1 MRILPIALLSLLL
14 WSCGSST
21 PEDQNKKSDS
31 VVTAAPVIQI
41 NQEITVTAGEA
52 TYRLYVPD
60 TTTTGLKGAVLL
72 LDPSG
77 KGDEVLLRYKEV
89 AARNGWLLAGSMSTR
104 NGMDQGRSFDLVGSM
119 VKDIQQKFGNR
130 TPVYL
135 VGFSGG
141 ARVAAF
147 CAARMNDVAGV
158 VCAGAA
164 PSGVVSKPC
173 VIIAGLADMNYR
185 EAVRYKDE
193 MSKKNQNIP
202 MLVTSGKH
210 EWPTVAAVEAALMVL
225 NASAPERLQTIT
237 DTIAGISCYWASQWC
252 RDMSLSSNKA
262 IADYYQARLSS
273 YANACA
279 DKDRKE
285 LESLAI
291 KEDALQK
298 ELSEAVLMRDTTWWR
313 ANEKNY
319 FEPTGTSR
327 HEQLMRR
334 RLRGYVSLT
343 CYTYATQS
351 FKMTNMRA
359 TEKLVKVYSIVDPTN
374 SEWAYMQARLFIML
388 SLNEEAMKSLQLLP
402 GLGFRDIARLGGDE
416 TFTALRTDSR
426 FQEVMSACK

>member
-1 MRILPIALLSLLL
+1 MRILSIVLASFLV
-14 WSCGSST
+14 WSCGST
-21 PEDQNKKSDS
+21 KPEDQNKNSDS
-31 VVTAAPVIQI
+31 ANAVTTVVQI
-41 NQEITVTAGEA
+41 NQEVTVSVGEA
-52 TYRLYVPD
+52 SYRLFVPD
-60 TTTTGLKGAVLL
+60 TATTRLNGAVIL

-77 KGDEVLLRYKEV
+77 KGDEALLRYKEI
-89 AARNGWLLAGSMSTR
+89 ATRNGWLLAGSLSTR
-104 NGMDQGRSFDLVGSM
+104 NGMDQGRSFDLVGAM
-119 VKDIQQKFGNR
+119 VKDLQQKYGAR

-147 CAARMNDVAGV
+147 CAARMNDVSGV

-164 PSGVVSKPC
+164 PAGVVSKPC
-173 VIIAGLADMNYR
+173 VLIAGLADMNYR

-193 MSKKNQNIP
+193 VGKKNQNVP
-202 MLVTSGKH
+202 MLVTAGKH
-210 EWPTVAAVEAALMVL
+210 EWPDVAAVEAALLVL
-225 NASAPERLQTIT
+225 NSGAPEHLQTIT
-237 DTIAGISCYWASQWC
+237 DSIAAVSCYWAEQWC
-252 RDMSLSSNKA
+252 RDLSLSSNKS
-262 IADYYQARLSS
+262 IADYYQSRLSS
-273 YANACA
+273 YSIACA
-279 DKDRKE
+279 DKDHKE
-285 LESLAI
+285 LESLAL

-313 ANEKNY
+313 ANGKNY
-319 FEPTGTSR
+319 FEPAGTSL

-374 SEWAYMQARLFIML
+374 PEWAYMQARLFIML

-402 GLGFRDIARLGGDE
+402 ELGFRDITRLGGDE
-416 TFTALRTDSR
+416 TFTALRTDQR
-426 FQEVMSACK
+426 FKDVMAACK